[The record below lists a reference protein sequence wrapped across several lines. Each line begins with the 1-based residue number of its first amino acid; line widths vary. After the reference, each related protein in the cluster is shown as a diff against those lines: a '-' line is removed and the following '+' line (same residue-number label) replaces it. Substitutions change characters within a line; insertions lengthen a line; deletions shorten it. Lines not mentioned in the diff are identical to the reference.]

1 MTFSAQFVRF
11 CMVGTIGFVVDAG
24 TLHIMVEVFSGG
36 PYYSRVVSFLVAATA
51 TWALNRRFTFRS
63 SVAHRARARQWGLYV
78 TVNAMG
84 GAVNY
89 GVYALCV
96 HGSQLVSSYLFLG
109 VAAGSLAGLLVNFLA
124 SKFLVFRTAAVS

>member
-1 MTFSAQFVRF
+1 MTFSAQFLRF

-24 TLHIMVEVFSGG
+24 MLHIMVEVCSGG
-36 PYYSRVVSFLVAATA
+36 PYDSRVVSFLVAATA

-63 SVAHRARARQWGLYV
+63 SKAHRARARQWGLYV